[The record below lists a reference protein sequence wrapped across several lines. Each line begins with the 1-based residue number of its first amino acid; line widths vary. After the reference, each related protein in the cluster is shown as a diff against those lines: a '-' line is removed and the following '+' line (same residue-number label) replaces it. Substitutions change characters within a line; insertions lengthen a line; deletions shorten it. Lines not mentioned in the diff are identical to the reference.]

1 MTVSTGDQ
9 AYERPAYPVVIEVEP
24 DRGDRNRLTVAFRLI
39 LAIPHAILVG
49 GPPIVL
55 GAGIGSLNDNG
66 WFIGGW
72 EGGVIGAVAGVCAII
87 AWFAILFANQHP
99 RGLWDLAHFYMR
111 WRARALPYMM
121 LLRDEY
127 PPFGDG
133 DYAARFAVDFPEAAR
148 NKWSVGLRVFY
159 LIPHIVLL
167 FFLWIAWFVTAVI
180 AWFAILFTGRYPE
193 SMIDFAV
200 GVLRWSL
207 RVEAYGLLMRDEYP
221 PFSLGA

>member
-1 MTVSTGDQ
+1 MASAAGGFADTS
-9 AYERPAYPVVIEVEP
+9 YPVSIEVEP
-24 DRGDRNRLTVAFRLI
+24 DRGDRNRLTVAFRAI

-49 GPPIVL
+49 GPSLALGL
-55 GAGIGSLNDNG
+55 GASWSDDR
-66 WFIGGW
+66 WYAWGGT
-72 EGGVIGAVAGVCAII
+72 EGVIGLVAGVAAVI

-99 RGLWDLAHFYMR
+99 RGLWDLGHYYLR

-133 DYAARFAVDFPEAAR
+133 DYPASISLDYPDQPR
-148 NKWSVGLRVFY
+148 NKLSVALGCFY
-159 LIPHIVLL
+159 LIPHWFLL
-167 FFLWIAWFVTAVI
+167 GVSWIGWGVTAII

-193 SMIDFAV
+193 GLLDFAV

-207 RVEAYGLLMRDEYP
+207 RVEAYGLLLRDEYP
-221 PFSLGA
+221 PFSLH